1 MSWVYVLQSSVWM
14 CELVCTGYWCASTSM
29 WVFVS
34 LCVCLSISV
43 CTDMFEQLSTCVCS
57 VLGFCALS
65 AGLRLPDCSLMG
77 PEPSLL
83 SSQQCTTSALEPSG
97 KLTAF
102 SKQGRL
108 GASSRVTKASTDL
121 AENLKG
127 GTVLPGWLIMSQI
140 NPVPC
145 VPPSSRRTGCKSS
158 VSMKEE
164 PLSGRTSWRRPFPG
178 CLSRNQ
184 YGA

>member
-1 MSWVYVLQSSVWM
+1 MYM
-14 CELVCTGYWCASTSM
+14 CVQRIGFLEYS
-29 WVFVS
+29 
-34 LCVCLSISV
+34 CV
-43 CTDMFEQLSTCVCS
+43 
-57 VLGFCALS
+57 LS

-83 SSQQCTTSALEPSG
+83 SSQQCTTCALEPSG

-127 GTVLPGWLIMSQI
+127 GTTLPGWLADSKKQ
-140 NPVPC
+140 
-145 VPPSSRRTGCKSS
+145 
-158 VSMKEE
+158 
-164 PLSGRTSWRRPFPG
+164 
-178 CLSRNQ
+178 
-184 YGA
+184 

>member
-1 MSWVYVLQSSVWM
+1 M
-14 CELVCTGYWCASTSM
+14 CVQC
-29 WVFVS
+29 
-34 LCVCLSISV
+34 I
-43 CTDMFEQLSTCVCS
+43 
-57 VLGFCALS
+57 GFLEYSCALS

-83 SSQQCTTSALEPSG
+83 SSQQRTTSSLEPSG

-102 SKQGRL
+102 SKQRRL

-127 GTVLPGWLIMSQI
+127 GTILPGWLIMSQI